1 MRPAVRRLLFA
12 PLVAVAVLAILEG
25 LSRLVLEEAVS
36 LSIPAEQVRVHLQGG
51 SDLLYDPVLGWR
63 RRTLP
68 NPTLGLDAN
77 GFRHAPVAKAKQPGV
92 LRGFALGDSQTYGAG
107 LHGKDAW
114 PSVAERLL
122 QERGYKIE
130 LINTGLSGYR
140 SIQALRL
147 IQGQLAAFD
156 PDFVIVDCQG
166 RDSLR
171 DDRPPQGDSV
181 REFAQRT
188 LFYSRLYRGSRI
200 VVEQVQARLSPGSKR
215 NLMNPEL
222 AVAPGTAPPPN
233 QTPGNHDLIFDHG
246 AKTGLKVF
254 FLDYPFGDRR
264 VQPLLH
270 PQDLPAGADL
280 IHSAPAL
287 LATQKSV
294 PELFL
299 DNNHLTVEGA
309 AIVGAE
315 VATAVAAWADD
326 AARP

>member
-1 MRPAVRRLLFA
+1 MRPALRRLLFA
-12 PLVAVAVLAILEG
+12 PLVVVAVLAILEG
-25 LSRLVLEEAVS
+25 ASRLVLEEAVS
-36 LSIPAEQVRVHLQGG
+36 MSIPAEQVRAHLQGG

-77 GFRHAPVAKAKQPGV
+77 GFRHAPVSKEKPAGV

-107 LHGKDAW
+107 LQGAEAW

-122 QERGYKIE
+122 QERGYTIE

-147 IQGQLAAFD
+147 IQGQLAGFD

-171 DDRPPQGDSV
+171 DDRPPQGNTA
-181 REFAQRT
+181 RELLQRT

-200 VVEQVQARLSPGSKR
+200 AVEQVQARLSPGSKR
-215 NLMNPEL
+215 NLMNPEM
-222 AVAPGTAPPPN
+222 AVKPGTGPSPN
-233 QTPGNHDLIFDHG
+233 EMPGNHDLILAHG
-246 AKTGLKVF
+246 ARHGIKVF

-270 PQDLPAGADL
+270 DRDLPAGADL
-280 IHSAPAL
+280 IHSTPAL
-287 LATQKSV
+287 LATNKSV

-299 DNNHLTVEGA
+299 DNNHLTADGA
-309 AIVGAE
+309 AIVGSE
-315 VATAVAAWADD
+315 VATAVAAWAD
-326 AARP
+326 AGARP